1 MKLVFATNNKNKFIE
16 IGHRIGNL
24 VHLISLNDL
33 GFNGEIPE
41 THMTLEENAAEKAF
55 FIFKKYKLNCF
66 ADDTG
71 LEIEAL
77 SGRPGVLSAR
87 YAGQESFSENNII
100 KVLKELEGVKNREAR
115 FRTVVALVDNGRL
128 ISFEGRIDGKI
139 LRKQKGSKG
148 FGYDSIFIPDG
159 FNRTFAEMSL
169 EEKNRISHR
178 TIAVDKLIDY
188 LSRKYGA
195 E

>member
-1 MKLVFATNNKNKFIE
+1 MKLVFATNNKHKFVE
-16 IGHRIGNL
+16 IRHRIGNL
-24 VHLISLNDL
+24 VHLISLNEL

-41 THMTLEENAAEKAF
+41 THITLEENAAEKAF
-55 FIFKKYKLNCF
+55 FIFKKYRLNCF

-87 YAGQESFSENNII
+87 YAGQESFSEKNIT
-100 KVLKELEGVKNREAR
+100 KVLRELRGVKNREAR
-115 FRTVVALVDNGRL
+115 FRTVIALVDNGRL
-128 ISFEGRIDGKI
+128 ISFEGRIDGVI
-139 LRKQKGSKG
+139 LQKQKGSEG
-148 FGYDSIFIPDG
+148 FGYDSIFLPDG
-159 FNRTFAEMSL
+159 FYQTFAEMSL

-188 LSRKYGA
+188 LSKKYRN
-195 E
+195 